1 MEMRQLKMFCAVAEC
16 GSFTAAA
23 EKIHTVQSNIT
34 MRIKELESELGQPL
48 FVRKKSGIVLTLA
61 GQTFQ
66 GYARRILQLTEE
78 SRSALLASAAPAG
91 PLRLGSMETTAA
103 VRLPPVLTRFRE
115 KCPAVRLSLATDTTA
130 ALIKAVED
138 YRLDGA
144 FIGGL
149 QRNTALV
156 QEEMF
161 QEELVLASSR
171 DYTSL
176 AELSRAMPKQTVLV
190 FRTGCF
196 YRSTLEHW
204 FYQTGLAP
212 NDVMEMGTLDGI
224 LSCVASGMG
233 VTLLPR
239 TVIER
244 SHLRSALSIHR
255 IPAEIANVKTVFIRR
270 NDVLPSSAM
279 AAFIALSHER
289 WAWEFD
295 GGPDAMRSP
304 AQPEAIALSAADS
317 SLH

>member
-1 MEMRQLKMFCAVAEC
+1 MEMRQLKMFCAVVEC

-23 EKIHTVQSNIT
+23 EKVHTVQSNVT
-34 MRIKELESELGQPL
+34 MRIKELESELGQQF

-61 GQTFQ
+61 GQTFL

-78 SRSALLASAAPAG
+78 SRTALLASAAPAG

-103 VRLPPVLTRFRE
+103 IRLPPVLTRYRE
-115 KCPAVRLSLATDTTA
+115 RYPAVRLSLATDTTA
-130 ALIKAVED
+130 ALVKAVED

-144 FIGGL
+144 FIGGS
-149 QRNTALV
+149 QRNAALV
-156 QEEMF
+156 QEELF
-161 QEELVLASSR
+161 EEELVVASSR
-171 DYTSL
+171 DYQSL
-176 AELSRAMPKQTVLV
+176 SEVAQVIAKQTVLV

-196 YRSTLEHW
+196 YRSTLERW
-204 FYQTGLAP
+204 FHQTGLVP
-212 NDVMEMGTLDGI
+212 NEVMEMGTLDGI

-239 TVIER
+239 TVIEQ
-244 SHLRSALSIHR
+244 SHLKGALSIHR

-279 AAFIALSHER
+279 AAFIAMSHDGS
-289 WAWEFD
+289 AWHAD
-295 GGPDAMRSP
+295 GATHATSHLAARD
-304 AQPEAIALSAADS
+304 AIALSSAES